1 MISPATP
8 LARTRLERHISV
20 YSPLRFHDPT
30 ANPNPEQAMDIET
43 IDQQYRQ
50 LQTQAQATV
59 QELSGLA
66 DKLQAAGQGGNQDAR
81 EWLLDL
87 KSIALAIKAEQTQ
100 VGLLLQALHGFV
112 ANQASVMQEQPP
124 PSAWTQTP
132 SVPPP
137 GYQPG
142 YVPPQQGGVGG
153 VLSSFLG
160 SGFGRAIEMG
170 AGFGI
175 GDDLIK
181 KIF

>member
-1 MISPATP
+1 
-8 LARTRLERHISV
+8 
-20 YSPLRFHDPT
+20 
-30 ANPNPEQAMDIET
+30 MDIQT
-43 IDQQYRQ
+43 IDQQYQQ
-50 LQTQAQATV
+50 LQTQAQGTA

-66 DKLQAAGQGGNQDAR
+66 EKLQVAAQGGNQDAR

-87 KSIALAIKAEQTQ
+87 KSIALAIQAEQSQ

-112 ANQASVMQEQPP
+112 ANQATAMQAPP
-124 PSAWTQTP
+124 PSGAWAQSP
-132 SVPPP
+132 NMPPP

-142 YVPPQQGGVGG
+142 YGQPQPGGVGG
-153 VLSSFLG
+153 MLSSFLG

-175 GDDLIK
+175 GDDLIN